1 MKTLAKALA
10 IRQRYQHDTNST
22 SAIGP
27 EIRAVLVNGDQNRAS
42 SDLQETDI
50 AVLTDR
56 DIQTIILS
64 LNGVPLPDIT
74 ARPNTNHRYDFKVT
88 LSQAVNTVKLTVVDA
103 AGIASFAT
111 EKTIHYNGQPLE
123 ADLYVLAVGVSDYKQ
138 SDYNLTFADKDA
150 LDFIKLYGGLAD
162 TAYMK
167 YEDKF

>member
-1 MKTLAKALA
+1 MKALAKALS

-22 SAIGP
+22 SAIGT

-88 LSQAVNTVKLTVVDA
+88 LSQAVNTVKITVVDA
-103 AGIASFAT
+103 AGNASIAT
-111 EKTIHYNGQPLE
+111 DKPIHASGQPLD
-123 ADLYVLAVGVSDYKQ
+123 AKRYV
-138 SDYNLTFADKDA
+138 
-150 LDFIKLYGGLAD
+150 
-162 TAYMK
+162 
-167 YEDKF
+167 